1 MDEMKYEKIGEVN
14 GRWKAE
20 IIESFLEAEGIEVE
34 LVQDS
39 VTHYLYKGPFDL
51 VQLYVPNLK
60 AVKARELLESFE
72 EFEADEDEGGEE

>member
-1 MDEMKYEKIGEVN
+1 MKYEKIGEVN

-60 AVKARELLESFE
+60 AVKARELLKSFDE
-72 EFEADEDEGGEE
+72 IQPDEDENEEE